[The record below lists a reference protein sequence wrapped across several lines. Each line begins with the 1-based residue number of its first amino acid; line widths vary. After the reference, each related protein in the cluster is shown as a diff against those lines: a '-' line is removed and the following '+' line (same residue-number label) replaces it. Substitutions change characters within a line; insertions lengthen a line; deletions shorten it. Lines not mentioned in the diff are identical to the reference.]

1 MDWFQYAKNDW
12 EVYHDTNRIR
22 QYVLKG
28 KITPEQY
35 QTITG
40 EAYV

>member
-1 MDWFQYAKNDW
+1 MDWFQYAKSDW
-12 EVYHDTNRIR
+12 EVYHDTSRIK

-35 QTITG
+35 EAITG